1 MLWLLVFVADHSSSR
16 MGTIYKDMA
25 TPNIENVWIA
35 LFVADIPTKGLILF
49 SLFHFHSSFIYN
61 YFTYYLNHLCII

>member
-35 LFVADIPTKGLILF
+35 LFCSRYYDQRAYSVFFISFSFLNLF
-49 SLFHFHSSFIYN
+49 VIRG
-61 YFTYYLNHLCII
+61 